1 MSRVHKSRLTPRK
14 DLSRIYRPH
23 ALSNDEHLYL
33 EELALLGKVLAEVIG
48 RARGSNIPVPRRPVQ
63 PRKAAK
69 TKSK

>member
-48 RARGSNIPVPRRPVQ
+48 RARGSNIPVQ
-63 PRKAAK
+63 PELLQWLASIDAERQ
-69 TKSK
+69 